1 MYWAVHI
8 TMLTFGTA
16 TMGGKLTFVY
26 SVQQLQFFYFLANFF
41 NKTKHK
47 SSNMFWLSCKT
58 NEAAQYDDTQ
68 CM

>member
-26 SVQQLQFFYFLANFF
+26 SVQQLQFFYFLANFL
-41 NKTKHK
+41 TKQ
-47 SSNMFWLSCKT
+47 NT
-58 NEAAQYDDTQ
+58 NQAKCFGCPHINQWF
-68 CM
+68 